1 MKGSKFDMDY
11 NEWLHQ
17 VDVGEGDSVWEGV
30 QDELDFMETWDNIST
45 QLDVVMPPQGNG
57 LAIKHLKP
65 MVAAAALILLMLLP
79 VKDITDHAVQPVIV
93 SKQPAEVSKTE
104 LLIPDETIPVKVNKK
119 ETAGTHVA
127 LVDLPSEKPL
137 DKNSSSIVLENSRK
151 ALVESENVKDA
162 PEIKATDLKRVE
174 PGLIQ
179 NKNVENAAVIEKE
192 ILIHRIQPLSFDY
205 NDLLVGYHPASS
217 DLMKKRSSPLADPD
231 NTSGFSIR
239 VAEFGLVYAY
249 KNTWLLNYETRNGL
263 DPEKLGNTLPTFHQD
278 IGATTTLEFNSR
290 YRVGMEF
297 LFKSES
303 GQNYQQYI
311 NASFVDKNI
320 NLNYLKFQTFYYL
333 DSKRIPGNAI
343 VGAYIARLATAEEQL
358 ANTKFSIGQNYTRL
372 DYGLLAGYQFNIA
385 MGNRLM
391 IKPGLRVNYNLNN
404 IFKGDDIMPSR
415 FKKTNNL
422 SASFN
427 VSITYGFHK

>member
-1 MKGSKFDMDY
+1 MKGSKFDMEY

-17 VDVGEGDSVWEGV
+17 IDVGEEDSVWEGV

-45 QLDVVMPPQGNG
+45 ELDVVMPPQGSTV
-57 LAIKHLKP
+57 AIKYLKP
-65 MVAAAALILLMLLP
+65 FVAAVTVILLMLVP
-79 VKDITDHAVQPVIV
+79 VKDISDQAVQPVIV
-93 SKQPAEVSKTE
+93 SEQPTEVSKTE
-104 LLIPDETIPVKVNKK
+104 LLIPDETIPVKVGKK
-119 ETAGTHVA
+119 EAAGTRIA
-127 LVDLPSEKPL
+127 AVDLPPEEPL
-137 DKNSSSIVLENSRK
+137 AKNSSSIVLGNSLI

-174 PGLIQ
+174 PQLIQ
-179 NKNVENAAVIEKE
+179 NKNVENAAVNEKG
-192 ILIHRIQPLSFDY
+192 ILIDRIQPLTFNY
-205 NDLLVGYHPASS
+205 NDLLAGYNPASS
-217 DLMKKRSSPLADPD
+217 NFMKKRSSTYPEQESPA
-231 NTSGFSIR
+231 GFSIR
-239 VAEFGLVYAY
+239 IADFGLVYAY

-278 IGATTTLEFNSR
+278 IGVTTTLEFNKR

-297 LFKSES
+297 LFKSEA

-333 DSKRIPGNAI
+333 KSKKIPGNAI

-372 DYGLLAGYQFNIA
+372 DYGLLTGYQFNIA
-385 MGNRLM
+385 LGNRLM
-391 IKPGLRVNYNLNN
+391 IKPGVRVNYNLNN
-404 IFKGDDIMPSR
+404 IFKGDDIMPGH
-415 FKKTNNL
+415 FKKTRNL
-422 SASFN
+422 AASFN
-427 VSITYGFHK
+427 VTLTYRLFE